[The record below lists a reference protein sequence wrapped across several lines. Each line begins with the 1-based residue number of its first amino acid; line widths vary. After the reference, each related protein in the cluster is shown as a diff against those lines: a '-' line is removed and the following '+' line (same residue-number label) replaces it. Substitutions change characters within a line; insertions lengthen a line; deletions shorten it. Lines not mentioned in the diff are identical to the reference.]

1 MMHESKCNIQIR
13 RPKDDMSTRGQTV
26 VLPSAVMLYDQ
37 ILKFAIVKFKNIL
50 KFKRFLIS
58 KISY

>member
-1 MMHESKCNIQIR
+1 MTFEYDVPKMTCQHEG
-13 RPKDDMSTRGQTV
+13 TTV
-26 VLPSAVMLYDQ
+26 MLASAVLLFDQ